1 MVKWFEASWKSV
13 TQSVA
18 YSERFLQ
25 AVKAQTPLAHF
36 FRLAGRNMR

>member
-1 MVKWFEASWKSV
+1 MAKWFEASWKSV

-25 AVKAQTPLAHF
+25 AVKVQTPLAHIS
-36 FRLAGRNMR
+36 LDLPVEI